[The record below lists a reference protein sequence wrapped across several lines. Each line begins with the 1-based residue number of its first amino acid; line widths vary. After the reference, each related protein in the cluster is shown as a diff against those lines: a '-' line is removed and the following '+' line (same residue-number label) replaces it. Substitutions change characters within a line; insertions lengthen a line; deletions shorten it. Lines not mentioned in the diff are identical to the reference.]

1 MKIFSLTILFV
12 FFTVGLTI
20 AQEKPDVFSATSGE
34 LGADFASRDDN
45 GLSYITCTSNKS
57 EDYPESS
64 DRIASYSIS
73 FPESGDYDLYAK
85 IRIGAG
91 GVMDDSFFYGFGFGE
106 KNTTQADDWVTINGI
121 ANSGFVTFNAIVTG
135 DGDAGISEWKW
146 LNLSE
151 CSKQETPTVFTVSE
165 GGTEQTLQIGGRE
178 DGLDIA
184 LLAFAKADEEY
195 TVAELDEAAGEL
207 LPGGGAEN
215 RPIAYGKTKFLGN
228 VYSGAQLSGFTKY
241 WNQVT
246 PENAGK
252 WGSVESSRDRMNWGG
267 LDNAYNL
274 AKSNG
279 FPFKMHVL
287 LWGNQQ
293 PSWIESLSADEQYE
307 EIIEWFQAV
316 AERYDDIDQIEVVNE
331 PFNDP
336 PTGDGNGNYMKAL
349 GGEGDTGYDWII
361 NAFKLA
367 REYFPETELIM
378 NEYNV
383 INNTAMI
390 SEYLET
396 VDLLKEENLI
406 DGIGFQAHA
415 FSTTGSL
422 RDMEAN
428 LDRLATADLPIYVTE
443 LDIDGPTDEK
453 QLSDYKN
460 IFPIFW
466 EHPAVKG
473 ITLWG
478 FRPGLWRNDEKAYL
492 IDRSGNERPAMIW
505 LREYVTS
512 AGFDTNVAGY
522 NSIIEDLLVYPNPVT
537 GNHLTIDGAV
547 GDYEVRIID
556 LNGKMVFSDNIN
568 SQGTIQVNVN
578 FKPGIYMLQLMNA
591 SKSFFHKIVVR

>member
-1 MKIFSLTILFV
+1 L
-12 FFTVGLTI
+12 
-20 AQEKPDVFSATSGE
+20 PYVFSAASGE

-45 GLSYITCTSNKS
+45 GLLYITCTSKNS
-57 EDYPESS
+57 EDYPGSNT
-64 DRIASYSIS
+64 RVASYSITL
-73 FPESGDYDLYAK
+73 PENGEYDLYAK
-85 IRIGAG
+85 IRVGAG

-106 KNTTQADDWVTINGI
+106 KNTTEADDWVTINGI

-135 DGDAGISEWKW
+135 DGDAGVNEWKW

-151 CSKQETPTVFTVSE
+151 CSKQETPTVFTISE
-165 GGTEQTLQIGGRE
+165 GGADQIVQIGGRE
-178 DGLDIA
+178 DGLDVS
-184 LLAFAKADEEY
+184 LLAFAKANEEY

-228 VYSGAQLSGFTKY
+228 IYSSAQRSGFTKY

-274 AKSNG
+274 AKSND

-293 PSWIESLSADEQYE
+293 PSWIESLSSEEQYE
-307 EIIEWFQAV
+307 EIVEWFQAV
-316 AERYDDIDQIEVVNE
+316 ADRYDDIDQIEVVNE

-336 PTGDGNGNYMKAL
+336 PTGKGNGNYMKAL
-349 GGEGDTGYDWII
+349 GGEGETGYDWII

-367 REYFPETELIM
+367 REYFPESELIM

-383 INNTAMI
+383 INNTGRI
-390 SEYLET
+390 NDYLE
-396 VDLLKEENLI
+396 VVGLLKEENLI

-415 FSTTGSL
+415 FSTTGSV
-422 RDMEAN
+422 RDMEVN
-428 LDRLATADLPIYVTE
+428 LERLATAGLPIYVTE
-443 LDIDGPTDEK
+443 LDIDGPTDQK

-460 IFPIFW
+460 IFPVFW

-492 IDRSGNERPAMIW
+492 IDPSGNERPALEW

-512 AGFDTNVAGY
+512 AGFDTNIDNYGSFVP
-522 NSIIEDLLVYPNPVT
+522 NSVVYPNPLT
-537 GNHLTIDGAV
+537 GNRLTIDGV
-547 GDYEVRIID
+547 IGNYDIRVIG
-556 LNGKMVFSDNIN
+556 LNGKTVYSK
-568 SQGTIQVNVN
+568 NVN
-578 FKPGIYMLQLMNA
+578 LQGVYSINVNLKPGVYMLQIINIK
-591 SKSFFHKIVVR
+591 KSFFHKIVVR

>member
-1 MKIFSLTILFV
+1 MKYKILTIPFLIIAFAS
-12 FFTVGLTI
+12 TM
-20 AQEKPDVFSATSGE
+20 AQELPNVFSATSGE
-34 LGADFASRDDN
+34 LGADFANRDDN
-45 GLSYITCTSNKS
+45 GLSYITCTTNNS
-57 EDYPESS
+57 DDFPESK
-64 DRIASYSIS
+64 DRVASYSIT

-85 IRIGAG
+85 IRVGAG
-91 GVMDDSFFYGFGFGE
+91 GVIDDSFFYGNGFGE
-106 KNTTQADDWVTINGI
+106 KNATDADDWITINNI
-121 ANSGFVTFNAIVTG
+121 ANSGYITFNSIVTG
-135 DGDAGISEWKW
+135 DGDAGINEWKW

-151 CSKQETPTVFTVSE
+151 CSKQETPAVFKVSDSE
-165 GGTEQTLQIGGRE
+165 TEHIVQFGGRE
-178 DGLDIA
+178 NGLDIA
-184 LLAFAKADEEY
+184 LLAFAKADDEY
-195 TVAELDEAAGEL
+195 TVAQLDEAAGNL
-207 LPGGGAEN
+207 LPGGGVEN
-215 RPIAYGKTKFLGN
+215 RPIAYEKSKFLGN
-228 VYSGAQLSGFTKY
+228 IYSGAQLSGFTKY

-252 WGSVESSRDRMNWGG
+252 WGSVEPSRDRMNWGG
-267 LDNAYNL
+267 LDNAYDL

-293 PSWIESLSADEQYE
+293 PSWIESLSADEQHD
-307 EIIEWFQAV
+307 EIVEWFQSV

-336 PTGDGNGNYMKAL
+336 PSGSGNGNYMKAL
-349 GGEGDTGYDWII
+349 GGEGETGYDWII

-367 REYFPETELIM
+367 REYFPESELIM

-383 INNTAMI
+383 INNLGMI
-390 SEYLET
+390 NEYLK
-396 VDLLKEENLI
+396 VVNLLKEENLI

-422 RDMEAN
+422 RDMETN
-428 LDRLATADLPIYVTE
+428 LDRLATAGLPIYVTE

-478 FRPGLWRNDEKAYL
+478 FRTGLWRNDEKAYL
-492 IDRSGNERPAMIW
+492 IDGSGNERPALTW

-512 AGFDTNVAGY
+512 AGFDDTKADDYHLV
-522 NSIIEDLLVYPNPVT
+522 DLSVYPNPLT

-547 GDYEVRIID
+547 GDFDVKIID
-556 LNGKMVFSDNIN
+556 LSGKMIFSDHIN
-568 SQGTIQVNVN
+568 SQGTVKMNVN
-578 FKPGIYMLQLMNA
+578 FKPGIYMLQLVKGR
-591 SKSFFHKIVVR
+591 KSFFHKIVVR